1 MSRAP
6 RNLIEAVIAN
16 CRPQP
21 AIPAMLVLVL
31 TLMFAAS
38 SVASWAPWAV
48 AAGLVVSCGLAIAA
62 GFCSFFPPLAW
73 LAVAWLAA
81 DVLARLPGPLVAR
94 VALLVG
100 TVAAVAMLG
109 AQAWRVKTGRFVP
122 TISDAE

>member
-6 RNLIEAVIAN
+6 RDLREAIIAN

-21 AIPAMLVLVL
+21 AIPALLVLVL

-38 SVASWAPWAV
+38 SAASWAAWAV
-48 AAGLVVSCGLAIAA
+48 AAGIVVSCGLAIAA

-73 LAVAWLAA
+73 LAVAWLGA
-81 DVLARLPGPLVAR
+81 DVLERLPSPVFAR
-94 VALLVG
+94 VALFAG

-109 AQAWRVKTGRFVP
+109 LQAWRVKTGQFVP
-122 TISDAE
+122 TISEAE